1 MELPILKIWNEKE
14 EWFRDLTQANRV
26 ASVVIERLAD
36 DRIQEECRY
45 LMRLKWHFYMGYQEV
60 SYSELEEHISR
71 DKMAL
76 LDELFDQIAA
86 KNYDGIVMWVER
98 CESELPVIEDRW
110 LQRAQAAESD
120 YPHEAS

>member
-1 MELPILKIWNEKE
+1 
-14 EWFRDLTQANRV
+14 
-26 ASVVIERLAD
+26 
-36 DRIQEECRY
+36 
-45 LMRLKWHFYMGYQEV
+45 MRPRWHFHMGYQEV

-86 KNYDGIVMWVER
+86 KNYDGIDMWIER
-98 CESELPVIEDRW
+98 RESELPIIEDRW

-120 YPHEAS
+120 HPHQAS